1 MRLLTMQLL
10 TVTALLALLPF
21 TFSSPAPNNPPP
33 AAPAAAPLPAPIYPR
48 QNGGSGGIADLLR
61 LASLAGI
68 ALPTDPALLLSLG
81 PLAAQ
86 LGSLLPTAPVLS
98 ALETAAPSGFV
109 SHIVHDPAYASSF
122 EEAFAA
128 GSSPSWFLALPS
140 DVRSYLH
147 TYRDF
152 TGVAGALATDVSV
165 VASLQSGAASAS
177 ASVSSAMA
185 SRSGSTGSGS
195 DTATGTG
202 STQTLGSVSA
212 TGSASSGSTTRPTS
226 TSTAGAARETGVL
239 AAGAIAMAGILGV
252 AVAL

>member
-1 MRLLTMQLL
+1 MRLLT
-10 TVTALLALLPF
+10 TTALLSALPAALS
-21 TFSSPAPNNPPP
+21 TPAPNNPPA

-48 QNGGSGGIADLLR
+48 QNGGSIPDLLR

-68 ALPTDPALLLSLG
+68 PLPTNDPALLLSLG

-109 SHIVHDPAYASSF
+109 SKIVHDGGFASSF

-147 TYRDF
+147 TYGAF
-152 TGVAGALATDVSV
+152 TGVASALATDVSV
-165 VASLQSGAASAS
+165 VASLQSGAASARSARSGMTTESGSETATETDTDTDTDTESS
-177 ASVSSAMA
+177 ASATA
-185 SRSGSTGSGS
+185 TSGSTAG
-195 DTATGTG
+195 A
-202 STQTLGSVSA
+202 
-212 TGSASSGSTTRPTS
+212 TS
-226 TSTAGAARETGVL
+226 TSTGGAARETGVL
-239 AAGAIAMAGILGV
+239 AAGAFAMAGILGM